1 MLDGIRADMKTP
13 LARPPGRRGVW
24 VRFAPEICAAG
35 VYGVGL
41 AVMLCLSHRFD
52 QAYVIYFDPSESD
65 LMNGIVTA
73 FCLASLVLTVLPTVE
88 SLQVWYRDHALGTA
102 DALMLTPS
110 LHHRIA
116 RGRYWHVV
124 LPWLRFMA
132 WIAPL
137 YAALAVSRFVSKM
150 GSEIGECDG
159 ESLLAGG
166 LVVGASKGVFGFL
179 CVVLNGGIR
188 RISAGSLFLVFLRWV
203 CDVKSLLVVTAV
215 GSFLSARVRSA
226 AGMVGACVLLPL
238 AMATALSFPDWVLGL
253 LALIDGLPN
262 VTMREEVVGII
273 YAPIIVL
280 FVVAEIVLALW
291 AYRSMAR
298 NFDAYMTGE
307 KPERA

>member
-1 MLDGIRADMKTP
+1 VLDGIRADMKTP

-73 FCLASLVLTVLPTVE
+73 
-88 SLQVWYRDHALGTA
+88 
-102 DALMLTPS
+102 
-110 LHHRIA
+110 
-116 RGRYWHVV
+116 
-124 LPWLRFMA
+124 
-132 WIAPL
+132 
-137 YAALAVSRFVSKM
+137 
-150 GSEIGECDG
+150 
-159 ESLLAGG
+159 
-166 LVVGASKGVFGFL
+166 
-179 CVVLNGGIR
+179 
-188 RISAGSLFLVFLRWV
+188 
-203 CDVKSLLVVTAV
+203 
-215 GSFLSARVRSA
+215 
-226 AGMVGACVLLPL
+226 
-238 AMATALSFPDWVLGL
+238 
-253 LALIDGLPN
+253 
-262 VTMREEVVGII
+262 TMREEVVGII

-291 AYRSMAR
+291 AYRSLAR